1 MEINSVVMIKALNN
15 MDTLRNVI
23 KRVIGLFMVSLV
35 IFLFL
40 FLIPLSLSSQ
50 TDQNINKPE
59 LEMTEQPIPSSLNF
73 IE

>member
-1 MEINSVVMIKALNN
+1 MEINSAVMINTLNK
-15 MDTLRNVI
+15 MDTLGNTI
-23 KRVIGLFMVSLV
+23 KRVIGLFMISLA

-50 TDQNINKPE
+50 TDQNINKAE
-59 LEMTEQPIPSSLNF
+59 LEMTEQSIPSSIDF

>member
-1 MEINSVVMIKALNN
+1 MVMIKTLNN
-15 MDTLRNVI
+15 MDTLRNAI

-50 TDQNINKPE
+50 TDRNINKPE
-59 LEMTEQPIPSSLNF
+59 LEMTEQPIPSNIDF